1 MNGGDWTVLCGRF
14 CMKDMKNTEAID
26 CSRTCPGESMKVF
39 CKTER
44 ITGKSVRGTVSE

>member
-1 MNGGDWTVLCGRF
+1 MNGGDWTDCGCF

-26 CSRTCPGESMKVF
+26 GSRTCPGEIVKVF

-44 ITGKSVRGTVSE
+44 ITGKFVRGTVSE